1 MSCISPT
8 DGLIEALNGP
18 QAPGK
23 GNPDEFINKFANENA
38 ALQRLP
44 TGKEIGNMCVIMAS
58 NASSAVTGQC
68 INVDCGVFPQ

>member
-1 MSCISPT
+1 MSSIVRT
-8 DGLIEALNGP
+8 DGLIEALNGS

-38 ALQRLP
+38 ALGRLP
-44 TGKEIGNMCVIMAS
+44 TGKEIGEMCVIMAS
-58 NASSAVTGQC
+58 TSSSAVTGQC